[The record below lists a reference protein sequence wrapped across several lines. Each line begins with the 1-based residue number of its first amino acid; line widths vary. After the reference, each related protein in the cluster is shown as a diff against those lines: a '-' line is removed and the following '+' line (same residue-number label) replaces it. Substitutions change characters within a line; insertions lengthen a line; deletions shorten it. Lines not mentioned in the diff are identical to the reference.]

1 MARLTKQQWSD
12 ARKVWELDPREGH
25 QWLAD
30 DLIGKGF
37 DVNRVAI
44 AKAAKRQEWAKVTQG
59 EKVTESVTQKVT
71 QSDKKSLKKVT
82 TKKTKTVPVITDAVW
97 EEVDEKTERLHG
109 NSLYKH
115 EYAEQVYKL
124 CLLSA
129 TDVEIADFFRVSEQT
144 INNWK
149 HGYPD
154 FLESLHRGKLMAD
167 ANVTDRLYQRAMG
180 YSHADEKIF
189 NNMGEIVRAETIK
202 HYPPDTGAIKL
213 WLFNRRP
220 KDWKANVEAP
230 IEINLNVFPAKEVLD
245 GIYEKALEEAAKR
258 DQKLIG
264 RRERLGILIEHD

>member
-1 MARLTKQQWSD
+1 MAAKPKLSPEEWNHARQAWESD
-12 ARKVWELDPREGH
+12 ER
-25 QWLAD
+25 
-30 DLIGKGF
+30 KGF
-37 DVNRVAI
+37 PWLIDELSLPVSAEALRLRSKSEGWAKGGNPSLETKPKLGDKKTKFASKVQQKAKSIAVI
-44 AKAAKRQEWAKVTQG
+44 AKAAPEDDVDD
-59 EKVTESVTQKVT
+59 
-71 QSDKKSLKKVT
+71 SD
-82 TKKTKTVPVITDAVW
+82 
-97 EEVDEKTERLHG
+97 RLHG

-129 TDVEIADFFRVSEQT
+129 TDAEIADFFRVSEQT
-144 INNWK
+144 INSWK
-149 HGYPD
+149 HVYPD
-154 FLESLHRGKLMAD
+154 FLESLRRGKLMAD

-180 YSHADEKIF
+180 YSHTDEKIF
-189 NNMGEIVRAETIK
+189 NNMGEIVRAKTVK

-230 IEINLNVFPAKEVLD
+230 VEINLNVFPAKEVLD
-245 GIYEKALEEAAKR
+245 GIYERALEEAAKR